1 MENLTWR
8 MMAMALKREHNARTN
23 TASRRDS
30 SPSIFTATGGP
41 APSNA
46 PRTMRIGGISA
57 AAARLAT
64 ERNTSTNHT
73 SDTDAMF
80 LDDMSFSSSMVGS
93 PSGLSSAISHSP
105 NSEHLPTSSHAVAS
119 AIPIKTS
126 REHELVMNPLHSAP
140 IAQDPYYGDF
150 NYVQRRVRKSSMDL
164 EARRQSQ
171 QSKKRPADFSP
182 HVPPVA
188 SITIPNDPDP
198 DSEIADYTLE
208 QPHEHIGLISTHN
221 HQHIGYN
228 DQMNMEIDYLGSAGP
243 LQTSFHFSPIA
254 SPMVSTGPFSMFN
267 TPMASSV
274 ASQDFYSPPGSLNPS
289 IASTPHPV
297 PENTGDQSFF
307 ESEIRNQ
314 SRSMIGYGSRSRS
327 SANLAGS
334 HHSQHFVFGQNDPLF
349 SQTSSTTHSG
359 FPSPGFSYQH
369 VNPNAVIRG
378 DTGARYDGIFTFGV
392 ESDVE
397 DEDQDGD
404 SSMSL
409 QPDFSPIEETAFSI
423 HSQFPEWN
431 RNANAGPSDGPSS
444 QRFPVANTSS
454 RFPQGVR
461 KTVTIGG
468 TETAPP
474 QNWGIDTQHNR
485 SHSISAPVTEL
496 RPSTSNSRK
505 SKMARTSSTPNAQL
519 LAQQA
524 LNNRAQSSPN
534 SPPESGFSS
543 TDPSRPATPDSQKP
557 SVTSGNNSSPPTCTN
572 CHTQTTPLW
581 RRNPEGH
588 PLCNACGLFLKLH
601 GVVRPRSL
609 KTDVI
614 KKRNRG
620 SGNSMP
626 VGSAATRAA
635 KKGTRKNSL
644 QQTPVPTPGSSK
656 ASSAVGSESPPAGM
670 INGGSVS
677 NASGLTAGPSG
688 GKGSGIPIAAA
699 PPKSTLGPSSVAQR
713 QLSAH
718 PKRQRRLSKSQG
730 QPYITPQHDPE
741 VGGGTDAMLDDP
753 GPGNGYAS
761 MITRSRRRDAPMVTT
776 PSPSLITQH
785 SQVAPTNTP
794 TAGTQEWEWLTMS
807 L

>member
-1 MENLTWR
+1 
-8 MMAMALKREHNARTN
+8 
-23 TASRRDS
+23 
-30 SPSIFTATGGP
+30 
-41 APSNA
+41 
-46 PRTMRIGGISA
+46 
-57 AAARLAT
+57 
-64 ERNTSTNHT
+64 
-73 SDTDAMF
+73 
-80 LDDMSFSSSMVGS
+80 MV
-93 PSGLSSAISHSP
+93 P
-105 NSEHLPTSSHAVAS
+105 
-119 AIPIKTS
+119 
-126 REHELVMNPLHSAP
+126 
-140 IAQDPYYGDF
+140 
-150 NYVQRRVRKSSMDL
+150 
-164 EARRQSQ
+164 
-171 QSKKRPADFSP
+171 
-182 HVPPVA
+182 
-188 SITIPNDPDP
+188 
-198 DSEIADYTLE
+198 
-208 QPHEHIGLISTHN
+208 
-221 HQHIGYN
+221 
-228 DQMNMEIDYLGSAGP
+228 
-243 LQTSFHFSPIA
+243 
-254 SPMVSTGPFSMFN
+254 TGPFSMFN

-307 ESEIRNQ
+307 ESIPAEIRNQ
-314 SRSMIGYGSRSRS
+314 GRGMIGYGSRSRS

-334 HHSQHFVFGQNDPLF
+334 HHSQHFVFGRNDPLF

-359 FPSPGFSYQH
+359 FPSPGFNYQH

-378 DTGARYDGIFTFGV
+378 ETGTRYEGMFTFGV

-404 SSMSL
+404 SSMTL
-409 QPDFSPIEETAFSI
+409 QSDFSPIEENALSI
-423 HSQFPEWN
+423 HSQFSEWN
-431 RNANAGPSDGPSS
+431 RNTSTGPTDGSSS
-444 QRFPVANTSS
+444 QRFPMTSVNG
-454 RFPQGVR
+454 RFSQGVR

-468 TETAPP
+468 TETAPS
-474 QNWGIDTQHNR
+474 QNWGMDAHHNR
-485 SHSISAPVTEL
+485 SHSISAPVSEL
-496 RPSTSNSRK
+496 RPSTSSSRR

-543 TDPSRPATPDSQKP
+543 TDPSRPATPDGQKP
-557 SVTSGNNSSPPTCTN
+557 STTNGNNSAPPTCTN

-601 GVVRPRSL
+601 GVVRPLSL

-635 KKGTRKNSL
+635 KKGIRKNSL

-656 ASSAVGSESPPAGM
+656 ASSAMGSESPPAGM
-670 INGGSVS
+670 ITGGSVS
-677 NASGLTAGPSG
+677 NASGLGIITTTGPSG
-688 GKGSGIPIAAA
+688 GKSGGIPIAAA
-699 PPKSTLGPSSVAQR
+699 PPKSILGPPSIAQR
-713 QLSAH
+713 QLAVQ

-730 QPYITPQHDPE
+730 QPYVPPQHDPE
-741 VGGGTDAMLDDP
+741 VGGGTDAMIDDP

-761 MITRSRRRDAPMVTT
+761 MITRSRRRDAPMVST
-776 PSPSLITQH
+776 PSPSLIAQHTQA
-785 SQVAPTNTP
+785 APTVTP
-794 TAGTQEWEWLTMS
+794 SVGTQEWEWLTMS